1 MANWR
6 DLMPVHPAADIFP
19 LLDDADLVALG
30 NDIKTNGLVSPIAVD
45 FDLSN
50 RNSKP
55 ILVDGRNRLA
65 AMERVGIRVRLE
77 EIHARR
83 GGEVIGHRL
92 AADDIDLNITEEE
105 TTISVIRG
113 DPTEYIISANIHR
126 RHLTLLQKKEL
137 TAALLKDNPGR
148 SNRATGNIV
157 KLDDKTVASVR
168 REMESRAEIP
178 HVDKVVDTKG
188 REQPASRPKASAIP
202 AREPTQQQRDI
213 GARNAKIIASVT
225 GQSLGEVNDNSELD
239 DYSVND
245 SASEV
250 AKPDVL
256 EDNILNAIGGMNEN
270 ARIFK
275 KLLKVSD
282 LDREAVARINTA
294 IDGMVGK
301 WRSIQSMLEKKGPP
315 TVPVQPEPSGTTT
328 LEWDGVVPCGS
339 SPNDDH
345 SHRCAP
351 APGGTY
357 AAMVVR
363 KDDGVFSHYS
373 VSFVVD
379 DKKGGKF
386 NYLGSA
392 KSLEMAKEIA
402 RQHAATASVKAA

>member
-1 MANWR
+1 
-6 DLMPVHPAADIFP
+6 
-19 LLDDADLVALG
+19 
-30 NDIKTNGLVSPIAVD
+30 
-45 FDLSN
+45 
-50 RNSKP
+50 
-55 ILVDGRNRLA
+55 
-65 AMERVGIRVRLE
+65 
-77 EIHARR
+77 
-83 GGEVIGHRL
+83 
-92 AADDIDLNITEEE
+92 
-105 TTISVIRG
+105 
-113 DPTEYIISANIHR
+113 
-126 RHLTLLQKKEL
+126 
-137 TAALLKDNPGR
+137 
-148 SNRATGNIV
+148 
-157 KLDDKTVASVR
+157 
-168 REMESRAEIP
+168 MESRGEIP
-178 HVDKVVDTKG
+178 HVDRVVDTKG
-188 REQPASRPKASAIP
+188 REQPASRPKAIP
-202 AREPTQQQRDI
+202 AREATQQQRDI

-328 LEWDGVVPCGS
+328 LEWVGVVPCGS

-345 SHRCAP
+345 SNRCAA

-363 KDDGVFSHYS
+363 KDGGAFSHYS

-379 DKKGGKF
+379 DKKDGKF

>member
-30 NDIKTNGLVSPIAVD
+30 NDIKKNGLVSPIAVD
-45 FDLSN
+45 FDLSK
-50 RNSKP
+50 NSKP

-148 SNRATGNIV
+148 SNRATGDIV

-178 HVDKVVDTKG
+178 HVDRVVDTKG
-188 REQPASRPKASAIP
+188 REQPVSRPKASAIP

-225 GQSLGEVNDNSELD
+225 GQSLGDVAESVATAPTTADPCEIAALANAVRVGLSGLD
-239 DYSVND
+239 PILDRIAQVGADVFWRQAGDSVRRQVE
-245 SASEV
+245 STAEFLQTLTATAPAEV
-250 AKPDVL
+250 A
-256 EDNILNAIGGMNEN
+256 
-270 ARIFK
+270 
-275 KLLKVSD
+275 
-282 LDREAVARINTA
+282 
-294 IDGMVGK
+294 
-301 WRSIQSMLEKKGPP
+301 
-315 TVPVQPEPSGTTT
+315 
-328 LEWDGVVPCGS
+328 
-339 SPNDDH
+339 
-345 SHRCAP
+345 
-351 APGGTY
+351 
-357 AAMVVR
+357 
-363 KDDGVFSHYS
+363 
-373 VSFVVD
+373 
-379 DKKGGKF
+379 
-386 NYLGSA
+386 
-392 KSLEMAKEIA
+392 
-402 RQHAATASVKAA
+402 